1 MVDNWCHVP
10 GTLNPANIPTRKIEV
25 ISFSNCEKWW
35 NGPDF
40 LSKEERLWPSQNIQT
55 SFTSADIIKEFRKP
69 KIETSCNAVETKFIH
84 PQSQLESVIPMK
96 NYSSLIKLLRIT
108 AYVMRFIHNLKNSFS
123 RKNANK
129 EVSEKKLS
137 GPLTVVELES
147 GKKLWIKCEQRKILA
162 DKKFSNLKKQL
173 SLFQDEEDILRT
185 RGRFQNTSWDF
196 ERKYPA
202 LLPQYSHFTKLI
214 IWKAHTEV
222 QHAGIPSTLN
232 ECRKE
237 FWISSGRQI
246 VKSLL
251 RKCVQ
256 CMKIHKKTA

>member
-10 GTLNPANIPTRKIEV
+10 GTLNSADIPTRKIEV

-35 NGPDF
+35 NRPDF

-108 AYVMRFIHNLKNSFS
+108 AYVMRFIHNLKNSVS

-202 LLPQYSHFTKLI
+202 LLPQYPHFTKLI
-214 IWKAHTEV
+214 IWKAHTKV
-222 QHAGIPSTLN
+222 HHAGIPSTLN

-256 CMKIHKKTA
+256 CMKIHKKNA